1 MRRRARTDA
10 NQQAV
15 IDALRQAKA
24 TVQSLA
30 EIGNG
35 CPDLLVG
42 YNGRTYLMEVKDG
55 SKPLSGVKLTANQI
69 EWHQQW
75 TGGTLSIVYGPEGAL
90 KIIGAL
96 QDMRGKDFKVKNMQL
111 TDEQIKQIYRKL
123 FPRGAYILDESVVL
137 FANKV
142 LEAAGIVQQDEQ

>member
-15 IDALRQAKA
+15 IDALRQVGAS
-24 TVQSLA
+24 VQSLA

-42 YNGRTYLMEVKDG
+42 YNGHTFLLEIKDG
-55 SKPLSGVKLTANQI
+55 TKPASEIKLTKHQI
-69 EWHQQW
+69 DWHGRW
-75 TGGTLSIVYGPEGAL
+75 TGGSLGIVYGPEAAL

-96 QDMRGKDFKVKNMQL
+96 R
-111 TDEQIKQIYRKL
+111 
-123 FPRGAYILDESVVL
+123 
-137 FANKV
+137 
-142 LEAAGIVQQDEQ
+142 